1 MRLFRLILLC
11 LMLPFAA
18 MAQGFDEIAAA
29 LPDGSYE
36 DRAARVS
43 ALAASGDP
51 RAEALLQAL
60 AAGDL
65 AVLKADGQLVVVSG
79 DQARNAQAQHQPV
92 VGHFVHVEHHATGE
106 GQCRGGAD
114 QRPDVGGKDVII
126 VVLRAG
132 HVGSCL
138 FVASP

>member
-36 DRAARVS
+36 DRAARVT

-51 RAEALLQAL
+51 RAEALLSAL

-65 AVLKADGQLVVVSG
+65 AVLKADGRLVVVTS
-79 DQARNAQAQHQPV
+79 DHARD
-92 VGHFVHVEHHATGE
+92 
-106 GQCRGGAD
+106 D
-114 QRPDVGGKDVII
+114 QRPPGPRDGGERRAPASRRADPRRRPTPGAAG
-126 VVLRAG
+126 LRGPGHAG
-132 HVGSCL
+132 R
-138 FVASP
+138 PRR

>member
-79 DQARNAQAQHQPV
+79 DQARNALTGTDAGTVTRRDVARVRVNNNLRGHIRAALGASAPV
-92 VGHFVHVEHHATGE
+92 LA
-106 GQCRGGAD
+106 R
-114 QRPDVGGKDVII
+114 
-126 VVLRAG
+126 
-132 HVGSCL
+132 
-138 FVASP
+138 